1 VITSKEDS
9 AARVGSY
16 VAEKWR
22 LEELI
27 AHGSV
32 AATYKATHRN
42 GLTAAIKIV
51 HRSHSQPRP
60 VVERYFREAHLANR
74 VRHPGVERV
83 FDDGTTDD
91 GCPFLIMEYLEG
103 VSLELHRVSAGG
115 KLLPADAQ
123 TIVDRLLDV
132 LVAIHGAGV
141 VHRNLKP
148 SNVFLTTEGRLVLTD
163 FGRARFLD
171 VDPNAPW
178 SIDGWTSGAPAYMPP
193 EQACGRR
200 SEVDERS
207 DVWATGAILFTL
219 LSGRRV
225 HRGRTTLE
233 KLASAQTKRA
243 PALAYVLPG
252 INPALAAVV
261 DRALAFEK
269 RDRFPSASDMR
280 HAFWLATGRRS
291 EEVPAEETLPD
302 LPPALSE
309 PALVDPEPESTTWTE
324 KIRRSSIP
332 DPSLMPPPLEAF
344 VVGEPAPRGARA
356 TVWTVGRTLLVALFV
371 LAFLAA
377 AATLVVLFYSKDEA
391 PATR

>member
-32 AATYKATHRN
+32 AATYRAQHRN
-42 GLTAAIKIV
+42 GLTSAIKIV

-60 VVERYFREAHLANR
+60 AVERYIREAHLANR

-83 FDDGTTDD
+83 FDDGMTED

-115 KLLPADAQ
+115 KLLLTEAQ
-123 TIVDRLLDV
+123 AIMDRLLDV

-148 SNVFLTTEGRLVLTD
+148 SNVFLTTERRLVLTD

-171 VDPNAPW
+171 IDPNAPW
-178 SIDGWTSGAPAYMPP
+178 SIEEWTSGAPAYMPP

-225 HRGRTTLE
+225 HRGKTALE

-243 PALAYVLPG
+243 R
-252 INPALAAVV
+252 IDPALAAVV

-269 RDRFPSASDMR
+269 RDRFPSASEMR

-291 EEVPAEETLPD
+291 DEVPAEETLPD

-309 PALVDPEPESTTWTE
+309 PELVDSGRESTWTE

-344 VVGEPAPRGARA
+344 VTADPPPRRAPIS
-356 TVWTVGRTLLVALFV
+356 VWTVGRTMLVAVFV

-377 AATLVVLFYSKDEA
+377 AATLVVLSYSKDEA